1 VLVGET
7 SLGTRHSIADGKKGL
22 GRVAKS
28 LRLSVHRHRG
38 AAILI
43 GLIAFLAIASIF
55 AALWV
60 PYNPSTSVG
69 PSLAGPSS
77 SHWFGT
83 DELGRDIFTRVVYGL
98 RLSIFVA
105 LVAVFFGGLFGTA
118 FGVYSGYS
126 GGWRDSL
133 FMRLTDFAL
142 ALPSLVVG
150 LVIVVLLGPGTTT
163 PALAAVVVTLP
174 LFARVARGSTLSER
188 EKPYVLATRALGASQ
203 KRVVLRTVFPAIL
216 PVIVVQ
222 AAIAAA
228 FAILLEASLSFLGLG
243 VRPPTPSLGAMVQDA
258 QAYTYSDA
266 TYAIFPGVALA
277 IIVGLFIALG
287 NAIESPSTRRLR
299 SRRSPRDD
307 AVNLTLGG
315 D

>member
-1 VLVGET
+1 V
-7 SLGTRHSIADGKKGL
+7 HA
-22 GRVAKS
+22 AKS
-28 LRLSVHRHRG
+28 VRLSVHRHRA

-43 GLIAFLAIASIF
+43 GLIALLAIASIS
-55 AALWV
+55 AGLWV
-60 PYNPSTSVG
+60 PYDPTRSVG
-69 PSLAGPSS
+69 PSLASPSS
-77 SHWFGT
+77 SYWFGT
-83 DELGRDIFTRVVYGL
+83 DELGRDVFSRVVYGV

-126 GGWRDSL
+126 GGWQDSL
-133 FMRLTDFAL
+133 LMRVTDFAL
-142 ALPSLVVG
+142 ALPSLVIG
-150 LVIVVLLGPGTTT
+150 LVIVVLLGPGTIT

-174 LFARVARGSTLSER
+174 LFARVARGSTLAER
-188 EKPYVLATRALGASQ
+188 EKSYVLATRALGASQ
-203 KRVVLRTVFPAIL
+203 RRIIFRTIFPAIL

-258 QAYTYSDA
+258 EAYAYSDA
-266 TYAIFPGVALA
+266 TYAIFPGITLG

-287 NAIESPSTRRLR
+287 NTLESPSTRHLR
-299 SRRSPRDD
+299 RRRTPRD
-307 AVNLTLGG
+307 ATVGLTSGG

>member
-1 VLVGET
+1 M
-7 SLGTRHSIADGKKGL
+7 
-22 GRVAKS
+22 
-28 LRLSVHRHRG
+28 
-38 AAILI
+38 
-43 GLIAFLAIASIF
+43 
-55 AALWV
+55 
-60 PYNPSTSVG
+60 
-69 PSLAGPSS
+69 
-77 SHWFGT
+77 
-83 DELGRDIFTRVVYGL
+83 
-98 RLSIFVA
+98 
-105 LVAVFFGGLFGTA
+105 
-118 FGVYSGYS
+118 
-126 GGWRDSL
+126 

-203 KRVVLRTVFPAIL
+203 KRIILRTVFPAIL

-258 QAYTYSDA
+258 QAYAYSDA

-277 IIVGLFIALG
+277 IVVGLFIALG

-299 SRRSPRDD
+299 RRRTPRD
-307 AVNLTLGG
+307 AATILSLGG